1 MNIAVIENN
10 KVENIIV
17 CDSIELAEVLTG
29 KECVEY
35 TNSNPANIG
44 LGYVNGVFEQPPVV
58 TESIEEQ

>member
-1 MNIAVIENN
+1 MNIAVIKNN

-29 KECVEY
+29 KKCVQY

-44 LGYVNGVFEQPPVV
+44 LGYVNGIFEQPVI
-58 TESIEEQ
+58 TEPIE

>member
-1 MNIAVIENN
+1 MNIAVIKNN

-29 KECVEY
+29 KKCVQY

-44 LGYVNGVFEQPPVV
+44 LGYVNGIFEQPVITDP
-58 TESIEEQ
+58 TS

>member
-29 KECVEY
+29 KECVQY

-44 LGYVNGVFEQPPVV
+44 LGYVDGVFEQPVI